1 MCLFCKIV
9 KGEIPAKVALETEHV
24 LAFHDLHPAAPQHVL
39 VIPKEHIVSIH
50 DATPAHAALLG
61 ELMLSGRQV
70 AEKLGL
76 AESGYRLVLNTG
88 KDGGQTVFHLHV
100 HVLGGRAMAW
110 PPG

>member
-9 KGEIPAKVALETEHV
+9 KGDVPAKVVLDTERV
-24 LAFHDLHPAAPQHVL
+24 LAFHDIHPAAPQHVL

-50 DATPAHAALLG
+50 EATGAHAAMLG
-61 ELMLSGRQV
+61 ELMLAGREV